1 MKAKKDLQRFTK
13 FEIKKR
19 TILALQVITKKDLE
33 IFNKAERIRFFEDV
47 TNILDSLKGNK
58 RDEFLKQIEQ
68 LLGQETKN
76 QIWEYNHNNISIAI
90 SSLIDE
96 FGRMPSKVDIAS
108 RTGLSRV
115 TIDKHLKE
123 YSNNPIYIQ
132 EIEQFKF
139 MTSKVLTKVF
149 SFAMEGNISACR
161 LYLETL
167 GVSEI
172 KNEKPQVNNQNNF
185 IQINGLTIN
194 QQQIMQLK
202 PEQLIQIEN
211 IVNCISKKIN

>member
-76 QIWEYNHNNISIAI
+76 QIWEFNHSNISIAI

>member
-19 TILALQVITKKDLE
+19 TLLDLQVITKKDLE

-47 TNILDSLKGNK
+47 AIILDSLKGNK

-76 QIWEYNHNNISIAI
+76 QIWEYNHSNISIAI

-96 FGRMPSKVDIAS
+96 LGRMPSKVDIAS

-139 MTSKVLTKVF
+139 MTSKVLAKVF

-172 KNEKPQVNNQNNF
+172 KNEKPKINNQNNF

-211 IVNCISKKIN
+211 IVNCISKNK